1 MTTLTNPIS
10 RLTLPAQPSHAEFVA
25 IKSALLSAVR
35 DFVDVSETRM
45 ARVLVPQLTD
55 SATLELPAAGHRCHV
70 AEQWL
75 DCFGLPAQWKSRA
88 VITQGVRQSLSALFA
103 YWAATGA
110 QVLIP
115 ADTYP
120 VYVEL
125 ARAAG
130 CPFRTY
136 QTFPEV
142 DFSELQAS
150 SSTIDVLLLPLPL
163 KPRGGLL
170 NSVEQRKLF
179 AWLHSG
185 INRRLVLD
193 TVYNFDTRLQQ
204 LTRALF
210 AFDQTIVLHSLSKAW
225 ARPLVTGVALLPAQD
240 EAKLAPVLR
249 SLSVD
254 RENLRLGQALL
265 THDQEQPARL
275 KSYLKILQSEL
286 ATVLADHAVAASA
299 VQNTDE
305 PGQYL
310 FVVPLDWR
318 ELLNRHLLLAL
329 PLSVFGSP
337 VPGYSVVSSLPA
349 LT

>member
-1 MTTLTNPIS
+1 MTALTKPLS
-10 RLTLPAQPSHAEFVA
+10 RQALPAQPSHAEFVA
-25 IKSALLSAVR
+25 IKAALLSAVR

-45 ARVLVPQLTD
+45 ARVLAPQLAEAE
-55 SATLELPAAGHRCHV
+55 SLELPAAGHRCHV

-88 VITQGVRQSLSALFA
+88 VITQGVRQSLSALFTH
-103 YWAATGA
+103 WAATGA
-110 QVLIP
+110 RVLLP

-120 VYVEL
+120 VYAEL
-125 ARAAG
+125 AQVAG

-136 QTFPEV
+136 RTFPEV
-142 DFSELQAS
+142 DFSALPAS
-150 SSTIDVLLLPLPL
+150 TSDVDVLLLPLPL

-170 NSVEQRKLF
+170 DSKEQRKLF

-193 TVYNFDTRLQQ
+193 TVYNFDTKLQQ
-204 LTRALF
+204 LSRALF

-240 EAKLAPVLR
+240 EAELAPVLR
-249 SLSVD
+249 ALPVD

-265 THDQEQPARL
+265 AHDREQPVHL
-275 KSYLKILQSEL
+275 VSYLKVRQDEL
-286 ATVLADHAVAASA
+286 CAMLTKHDIAADAVK
-299 VQNTDE
+299 TTEE

-310 FVVPLDWR
+310 FVLPVDWR
-318 ELLNRHLLLAL
+318 KLLNEHLLLAL
-329 PLSVFGSP
+329 PLSVFGSD
-337 VPGYSVVSSLPA
+337 VPGYSVVSSLPP
-349 LT
+349 LP

>member
-1 MTTLTNPIS
+1 MTTRPIPHHA
-10 RLTLPAQPSHAEFVA
+10 LPAQPSHGEFVA
-25 IKSALLSAVR
+25 IKTALLSSVG
-35 DFVDVSETRM
+35 DLVDVSETRM
-45 ARVLVPQLTD
+45 ARALAPQLTNT
-55 SATLELPAAGHRCHV
+55 AMLELPAAGHRCHV

-75 DCFGLPAQWKSRA
+75 ECFGLPAKWKSRA
-88 VITQGVRQSLSALFA
+88 VVTQGVRQSLSALFA

-110 QVLIP
+110 RVLLP

-120 VYVEL
+120 VYAEL

-142 DFSELQAS
+142 DFSELHAS
-150 SSTIDVLLLPLPL
+150 TSTIDVLLLPLPL

-170 NSVEQRKLF
+170 DSVEQRKLS

-204 LTRALF
+204 LTFTLF

-225 ARPLVTGVALLPAQD
+225 ARPLVAGVALLPAQD
-240 EAKLAPVLR
+240 EADLAPVLR
-249 SLSVD
+249 ALPVD
-254 RENLRLGQALL
+254 RDSLRFGQALL
-265 THDQEQPARL
+265 THDQGQPARL
-275 KSYLKILQSEL
+275 VSYLKILQEKL
-286 ATVLADHAVAASA
+286 ATVLTDHDISASL
-299 VQNTDE
+299 VRNTDE
-305 PGQYL
+305 LGQYL
-310 FVVPLDWR
+310 FIVPMDWR
-318 ELLNRHLLLAL
+318 QLLNEHLLLAL

-337 VPGYSVVSSLPA
+337 LPGYSVVSSLPA
-349 LT
+349 LP